1 MGEKEMKT
9 PMYDEMFRDL
19 FYSQNYSKDTV
30 KSFMFSS
37 IKQSRIFKIPKD
49 LTSLFLLTKPT
60 ENYELPYETI
70 FIEQFIKQGNN
81 NINGILLSQKP
92 QTLREFDHDNKILVY
107 SSISLNGES
116 FSTGFK
122 LNDPERNLPSPSNE
136 IEDANI
142 RISEMAQANMINTIN
157 DLVNNFLCFVNSPDI
172 EYVTKID
179 TPRDT
184 KIRKRKGKPQRPPIA
199 SIILTDPIKRYL
211 SKQRLGEKMVYSH
224 RFWVRGHWRT
234 LRNIKR
240 YGENTGKNIWI
251 KPYIKGDGLLINK
264 NYELRT

>member
-1 MGEKEMKT
+1 MKT
-9 PMYDEMFRDL
+9 PHYDYLYDQCMNASSRYKGNYVVTL
-19 FYSQNYSKDTV
+19 FNTI
-30 KSFMFSS
+30 FSELPN
-37 IKQSRIFKIPKD
+37 SRIFKIPQQI
-49 LTSLFLLTKPT
+49 SEMFLHTTPIKTYL
-60 ENYELPYETI
+60 LPYETV
-70 FIEQFIKQGNN
+70 FLEQQIKVDEKLS
-81 NINGILLSQKP
+81 IKGILVNQIPNHLKNELNNPDENLCWCVSNLIVDGKKATVTFLIGETQHDRE
-92 QTLREFDHDNKILVY
+92 QTY
-107 SSISLNGES
+107 GED
-116 FSTGFK
+116 
-122 LNDPERNLPSPSNE
+122 LQPELGQRHVKY
-136 IEDANI
+136 IENI
-142 RISEMAQANMINTIN
+142 
-157 DLVNNFLCFVNSPDI
+157 VFNFLCFVNSPDI